1 MPRAWFQ
8 ASSRRREAPE
18 GGRSWLAFCAVAP
31 AAHAMTVLHVH
42 ADTYSAGF
50 GVIAP
55 LSGSVKNVL
64 R

>member
-1 MPRAWFQ
+1 
-8 ASSRRREAPE
+8 
-18 GGRSWLAFCAVAP
+18 
-31 AAHAMTVLHVH
+31 MTVLHVH
-42 ADTYSAGF
+42 ADNKSAGF